1 MKKQETANTSLKENR
16 THGTV
21 QYPVALYE
29 WNGENEWHVVPH
41 WHEEMEWIYFQKG
54 DFPVWVNTKE
64 YQVHAPAFMCIH
76 PEELHALI
84 LEKDGVESAVVF
96 PVDILCFERYDA
108 AEAKVLGPLA
118 EGKFRMPVLCQS
130 GDAAFEELSAC
141 YKEIEQMLRQMKE
154 YDMAKKQ
161 YPDSRTAQGNVVEKP
176 TQNLQRNVADKSI
189 QKQQRNMAGESI
201 QNLQKNMLY
210 LNIKAKMLELIAVA
224 YKYDLLTRQVR
235 EGREESGTVENLK
248 KVLQYIG
255 EHYSSPI
262 RLSELAE
269 LVNMNEQY
277 FCRYF
282 KKNIGKTITEYI
294 NVIRVEKAATALA
307 ETEDKIIDIAS
318 ACGFDNTGYFIRR
331 FKKEKGMTPSE
342 YRKKSK

>member
-1 MKKQETANTSLKENR
+1 MKKQETANTLLKENR

-41 WHEEMEWIYFQKG
+41 WHEEMEWIYFQRG
-54 DFPVWVNTKE
+54 DFPVWINTKE

-84 LEKDGVESAVVF
+84 LEKDGIESAVVF

-118 EGKFRMPVLCQS
+118 EGKLRMPVLCQS
-130 GDAAFEELSAC
+130 GDAVFEELSAC

-154 YDMAKKQ
+154 
-161 YPDSRTAQGNVVEKP
+161 
-176 TQNLQRNVADKSI
+176 
-189 QKQQRNMAGESI
+189 
-201 QNLQKNMLY
+201 QKNMFY

-224 YKYDLLTRQVR
+224 YKHDLLTRQVR
-235 EGREESGTVENLK
+235 EGREEAGTVENLK

-307 ETEDKIIDIAS
+307 ETEDKIIDIAA

>member
-84 LEKDGVESAVVF
+84 LEKDGIESAVVF

-108 AEAKVLGPLA
+108 AEAKVLGPLT
-118 EGKFRMPVLCQS
+118 EGKLRMPVLCQH

-154 YDMAKKQ
+154 
-161 YPDSRTAQGNVVEKP
+161 
-176 TQNLQRNVADKSI
+176 
-189 QKQQRNMAGESI
+189 
-201 QNLQKNMLY
+201 QKNVLY
-210 LNIKAKMLELIAVA
+210 LQIKAKMLELIAVA

-235 EGREESGTVENLK
+235 ESREEAGTVENLK

-255 EHYSSPI
+255 EHYGSPI

>member
-1 MKKQETANTSLKENR
+1 
-16 THGTV
+16 
-21 QYPVALYE
+21 
-29 WNGENEWHVVPH
+29 
-41 WHEEMEWIYFQKG
+41 
-54 DFPVWVNTKE
+54 
-64 YQVHAPAFMCIH
+64 
-76 PEELHALI
+76 
-84 LEKDGVESAVVF
+84 
-96 PVDILCFERYDA
+96 
-108 AEAKVLGPLA
+108 
-118 EGKFRMPVLCQS
+118 
-130 GDAAFEELSAC
+130 
-141 YKEIEQMLRQMKE
+141 MLRQMKE
-154 YDMAKKQ
+154 
-161 YPDSRTAQGNVVEKP
+161 
-176 TQNLQRNVADKSI
+176 
-189 QKQQRNMAGESI
+189 
-201 QNLQKNMLY
+201 QKNMFY

-235 EGREESGTVENLK
+235 EGREEAGTVENLK

-307 ETEDKIIDIAS
+307 ETEDKIIDIAA

>member
-54 DFPVWVNTKE
+54 DFPVWINTKE
-64 YQVHAPAFMCIH
+64 YQVHAPAFICIH

-84 LEKDGVESAVVF
+84 LEKDGIESAVVF

-118 EGKFRMPVLCQS
+118 EGKLRMPVLCQS

-154 YDMAKKQ
+154 
-161 YPDSRTAQGNVVEKP
+161 
-176 TQNLQRNVADKSI
+176 
-189 QKQQRNMAGESI
+189 
-201 QNLQKNMLY
+201 QKNMFY

-235 EGREESGTVENLK
+235 EGREEAGTVENLK

-307 ETEDKIIDIAS
+307 ETEDKIIDIAA

>member
-54 DFPVWVNTKE
+54 DFPVWINTKE
-64 YQVHAPAFMCIH
+64 YQVHAPAFICIH

-84 LEKDGVESAVVF
+84 LEKDGIESAVVF

-118 EGKFRMPVLCQS
+118 EGKLRMPVLCQS

-154 YDMAKKQ
+154 
-161 YPDSRTAQGNVVEKP
+161 
-176 TQNLQRNVADKSI
+176 
-189 QKQQRNMAGESI
+189 
-201 QNLQKNMLY
+201 QKNMFY

-224 YKYDLLTRQVR
+224 YKHDLLTRQVR
-235 EGREESGTVENLK
+235 EGREEAGTVENLK

-307 ETEDKIIDIAS
+307 ETEDKIIDIAA

>member
-1 MKKQETANTSLKENR
+1 MKKQEMANTSLKENR

-41 WHEEMEWIYFQKG
+41 WHEEMEWIYFQRG
-54 DFPVWVNTKE
+54 DFPVWINTKE

-84 LEKDGVESAVVF
+84 LEKDGIESAVVF

-118 EGKFRMPVLCQS
+118 EGKLRMPVLCQS

-154 YDMAKKQ
+154 
-161 YPDSRTAQGNVVEKP
+161 
-176 TQNLQRNVADKSI
+176 
-189 QKQQRNMAGESI
+189 
-201 QNLQKNMLY
+201 QKNMFY

-235 EGREESGTVENLK
+235 EGREEAGTVENLK

-318 ACGFDNTGYFIRR
+318 ACGFDNIGYFIRR
-331 FKKEKGMTPSE
+331 FKKEKDMTPSE

>member
-1 MKKQETANTSLKENR
+1 MKKQEMANTSLKENR

-54 DFPVWVNTKE
+54 DFPVWINTKE

-84 LEKDGVESAVVF
+84 LEKDGIESAVVF

-118 EGKFRMPVLCQS
+118 EGKLRMPVLCQS

-154 YDMAKKQ
+154 
-161 YPDSRTAQGNVVEKP
+161 
-176 TQNLQRNVADKSI
+176 
-189 QKQQRNMAGESI
+189 QKTMF
-201 QNLQKNMLY
+201 Y

-235 EGREESGTVENLK
+235 EGREEAGTVENLK

-282 KKNIGKTITEYI
+282 KKNIGNIGCY
-294 NVIRVEKAATALA
+294 NFF
-307 ETEDKIIDIAS
+307 
-318 ACGFDNTGYFIRR
+318 G
-331 FKKEKGMTPSE
+331 
-342 YRKKSK
+342 

>member
-54 DFPVWVNTKE
+54 DFPVWINTKE

-84 LEKDGVESAVVF
+84 LEKDGIESAVVF

-118 EGKFRMPVLCQS
+118 EGKLRMPVLCQS

-154 YDMAKKQ
+154 
-161 YPDSRTAQGNVVEKP
+161 
-176 TQNLQRNVADKSI
+176 
-189 QKQQRNMAGESI
+189 
-201 QNLQKNMLY
+201 QKNMFY

-224 YKYDLLTRQVR
+224 YKHDLLTRQVR
-235 EGREESGTVENLK
+235 EGREEAGTVENLK

-307 ETEDKIIDIAS
+307 ETEDKIIDIAA

-331 FKKEKGMTPSE
+331 FKKEKDMTPSE

>member
-54 DFPVWVNTKE
+54 DFPVWINTKE

-84 LEKDGVESAVVF
+84 LEKDGIESAVVF

-118 EGKFRMPVLCQS
+118 EGKLRMPVLCQS

-154 YDMAKKQ
+154 
-161 YPDSRTAQGNVVEKP
+161 
-176 TQNLQRNVADKSI
+176 
-189 QKQQRNMAGESI
+189 
-201 QNLQKNMLY
+201 QKNMLY

-224 YKYDLLTRQVR
+224 YKHDLLTRQVR
-235 EGREESGTVENLK
+235 EGREEAGTVENLK

-307 ETEDKIIDIAS
+307 ETEDKIIDIAA

>member
-54 DFPVWVNTKE
+54 DFPVWINTKE

-84 LEKDGVESAVVF
+84 LEKDGIESAVVF

-118 EGKFRMPVLCQS
+118 EGKLRMPVLCQS

-154 YDMAKKQ
+154 
-161 YPDSRTAQGNVVEKP
+161 
-176 TQNLQRNVADKSI
+176 
-189 QKQQRNMAGESI
+189 
-201 QNLQKNMLY
+201 QKNMFY

-235 EGREESGTVENLK
+235 EGREEAGTVENLK
-248 KVLQYIG
+248 KVL
-255 EHYSSPI
+255 
-262 RLSELAE
+262 
-269 LVNMNEQY
+269 QY

>member
-54 DFPVWVNTKE
+54 DFPVWINTKE

-84 LEKDGVESAVVF
+84 LEKDGIESAVVF

-118 EGKFRMPVLCQS
+118 EGKLRMPVLCQS

-154 YDMAKKQ
+154 
-161 YPDSRTAQGNVVEKP
+161 
-176 TQNLQRNVADKSI
+176 
-189 QKQQRNMAGESI
+189 
-201 QNLQKNMLY
+201 QKNMFY

-235 EGREESGTVENLK
+235 EGREEAGTVENLK

-262 RLSELAE
+262 RLPELAE

-318 ACGFDNTGYFIRR
+318 ACGFDNIGYFIRR
-331 FKKEKGMTPSE
+331 FKKEKNMTPSE

>member
-1 MKKQETANTSLKENR
+1 MKKQEMANTSLKENR

-54 DFPVWVNTKE
+54 DFPVWINTKE

-84 LEKDGVESAVVF
+84 LEKDGIESAVVF
-96 PVDILCFERYDA
+96 PLDILCFERYDA

-118 EGKFRMPVLCQS
+118 EGKLRMPVLCRS

-154 YDMAKKQ
+154 
-161 YPDSRTAQGNVVEKP
+161 
-176 TQNLQRNVADKSI
+176 
-189 QKQQRNMAGESI
+189 
-201 QNLQKNMLY
+201 QKNMFY

-235 EGREESGTVENLK
+235 EGREEAGTVENLK

-307 ETEDKIIDIAS
+307 ETEDKIIDIAA
-318 ACGFDNTGYFIRR
+318 ACGFDNIGYFIRR

>member
-54 DFPVWVNTKE
+54 DFPVWINTKE

-84 LEKDGVESAVVF
+84 LEKDGIESAVVF

-118 EGKFRMPVLCQS
+118 EGKLRMPVLCQS

-141 YKEIEQMLRQMKE
+141 YKEIEQMLRQMK
-154 YDMAKKQ
+154 K
-161 YPDSRTAQGNVVEKP
+161 
-176 TQNLQRNVADKSI
+176 
-189 QKQQRNMAGESI
+189 
-201 QNLQKNMLY
+201 QKNMFY

-235 EGREESGTVENLK
+235 EGREEAGTVENLK

-307 ETEDKIIDIAS
+307 ETEDKIIDIAA

>member
-54 DFPVWVNTKE
+54 DFPVWINTKE
-64 YQVHAPAFMCIH
+64 YQVHAPAFICIH

-84 LEKDGVESAVVF
+84 LEKDGIESAVVF

-118 EGKFRMPVLCQS
+118 EGKLRMPVLCRS

-154 YDMAKKQ
+154 
-161 YPDSRTAQGNVVEKP
+161 
-176 TQNLQRNVADKSI
+176 
-189 QKQQRNMAGESI
+189 
-201 QNLQKNMLY
+201 QKNMLY

-235 EGREESGTVENLK
+235 EGREEAGTVENLK

-255 EHYSSPI
+255 ENYSSPL

>member
-54 DFPVWVNTKE
+54 DFPVWINTKE

-84 LEKDGVESAVVF
+84 LEKDGIESAVVF

-118 EGKFRMPVLCQS
+118 EGKLRMPVLCRS

-154 YDMAKKQ
+154 
-161 YPDSRTAQGNVVEKP
+161 
-176 TQNLQRNVADKSI
+176 
-189 QKQQRNMAGESI
+189 
-201 QNLQKNMLY
+201 QKNMFY

-235 EGREESGTVENLK
+235 EGREEAGTVENLK

-307 ETEDKIIDIAS
+307 ETEDKIIDIAA

>member
-54 DFPVWVNTKE
+54 DFPVWINTKE
-64 YQVHAPAFMCIH
+64 YQVHAPTFMCIH
-76 PEELHALI
+76 PEELNALI
-84 LEKDGVESAVVF
+84 LEKDGIESAVVF

-118 EGKFRMPVLCQS
+118 EGKLRMPVLCQS

-154 YDMAKKQ
+154 
-161 YPDSRTAQGNVVEKP
+161 
-176 TQNLQRNVADKSI
+176 
-189 QKQQRNMAGESI
+189 
-201 QNLQKNMLY
+201 QKNMFY

-235 EGREESGTVENLK
+235 EGREEAGTVENLK

-307 ETEDKIIDIAS
+307 ETEDKIIDIAA

>member
-54 DFPVWVNTKE
+54 DFPVWINTKE

-84 LEKDGVESAVVF
+84 LEKDGIESAVVF

-118 EGKFRMPVLCQS
+118 EGKLRMPVLCRS

-141 YKEIEQMLRQMKE
+141 YKEIEQMLSQMKE
-154 YDMAKKQ
+154 
-161 YPDSRTAQGNVVEKP
+161 
-176 TQNLQRNVADKSI
+176 
-189 QKQQRNMAGESI
+189 
-201 QNLQKNMLY
+201 QKNMFY

-235 EGREESGTVENLK
+235 EGREEAGTVENLK

-307 ETEDKIIDIAS
+307 ETEDKIIDIAA
-318 ACGFDNTGYFIRR
+318 ACGFDNIGYFIRR

>member
-1 MKKQETANTSLKENR
+1 MKKQEMANTSLKENR

-29 WNGENEWHVVPH
+29 WNGENEWHVVSH

-54 DFPVWVNTKE
+54 DFPVWINTKE

-84 LEKDGVESAVVF
+84 LEKDGIESAVVF
-96 PVDILCFERYDA
+96 PLDILCFERYDA

-118 EGKFRMPVLCQS
+118 EGKLRMPVLCRS

-154 YDMAKKQ
+154 
-161 YPDSRTAQGNVVEKP
+161 
-176 TQNLQRNVADKSI
+176 
-189 QKQQRNMAGESI
+189 
-201 QNLQKNMLY
+201 QKNMFY

-235 EGREESGTVENLK
+235 EGREEAGTVENLK

-307 ETEDKIIDIAS
+307 ETEDKIIDIAA
-318 ACGFDNTGYFIRR
+318 ACGFDNIGYFIRR

>member
-1 MKKQETANTSLKENR
+1 MKKQEMANTSLKENR

-54 DFPVWVNTKE
+54 DFPVWINTKE

-84 LEKDGVESAVVF
+84 LEKDGIESAVVF

-118 EGKFRMPVLCQS
+118 EGKLRMPVLCQS

-154 YDMAKKQ
+154 
-161 YPDSRTAQGNVVEKP
+161 
-176 TQNLQRNVADKSI
+176 
-189 QKQQRNMAGESI
+189 
-201 QNLQKNMLY
+201 QKNMFY

-235 EGREESGTVENLK
+235 EGREEAGTVENLK

-318 ACGFDNTGYFIRR
+318 ACGFDNIGYFIRR

>member
-54 DFPVWVNTKE
+54 DFPVWINTKE
-64 YQVHAPAFMCIH
+64 YQVHTPAFMCIH

-84 LEKDGVESAVVF
+84 LEKDGIESAVVF

-118 EGKFRMPVLCQS
+118 EGKLRMPVLCQS

-154 YDMAKKQ
+154 
-161 YPDSRTAQGNVVEKP
+161 
-176 TQNLQRNVADKSI
+176 
-189 QKQQRNMAGESI
+189 
-201 QNLQKNMLY
+201 QKNMLY

-224 YKYDLLTRQVR
+224 YKHDLLTRQVR
-235 EGREESGTVENLK
+235 EGREEAGTVENLK

>member
-29 WNGENEWHVVPH
+29 WNGGNEWHVVPH

-54 DFPVWVNTKE
+54 DFPVWINTKE
-64 YQVHAPAFMCIH
+64 YQVHTPAFMCIH

-84 LEKDGVESAVVF
+84 LEKDGIESAVVF

-118 EGKFRMPVLCQS
+118 EGKLRMPVLCQS

-154 YDMAKKQ
+154 
-161 YPDSRTAQGNVVEKP
+161 
-176 TQNLQRNVADKSI
+176 
-189 QKQQRNMAGESI
+189 
-201 QNLQKNMLY
+201 QKNMLY

-224 YKYDLLTRQVR
+224 YKHDLLTRQVR
-235 EGREESGTVENLK
+235 EGREEAGTVENLK

>member
-54 DFPVWVNTKE
+54 DFPVWINTKE

-84 LEKDGVESAVVF
+84 LEKDGIESAVVF

-118 EGKFRMPVLCQS
+118 EGKLRMPVLCQS

-154 YDMAKKQ
+154 
-161 YPDSRTAQGNVVEKP
+161 
-176 TQNLQRNVADKSI
+176 
-189 QKQQRNMAGESI
+189 
-201 QNLQKNMLY
+201 QKNMFY

-224 YKYDLLTRQVR
+224 YKHDLLTRQVR
-235 EGREESGTVENLK
+235 EGREEAGTVENLK

-255 EHYSSPI
+255 EHYSLPI
-262 RLSELAE
+262 RLFELAE

-307 ETEDKIIDIAS
+307 ETEDKIIDIAA
-318 ACGFDNTGYFIRR
+318 ACGFDNIGYFIRR

>member
-54 DFPVWVNTKE
+54 DFPVWINTKE
-64 YQVHAPAFMCIH
+64 YQVHAPAFICIH

-84 LEKDGVESAVVF
+84 LEKDGIESAVVF

-118 EGKFRMPVLCQS
+118 EGKLRMPVLCRS

-141 YKEIEQMLRQMKE
+141 YKQIEQMLRQMKE
-154 YDMAKKQ
+154 
-161 YPDSRTAQGNVVEKP
+161 
-176 TQNLQRNVADKSI
+176 
-189 QKQQRNMAGESI
+189 
-201 QNLQKNMLY
+201 QKNMLY

-224 YKYDLLTRQVR
+224 YKHDLLTRQVR
-235 EGREESGTVENLK
+235 EGREEAGTVENLK

-262 RLSELAE
+262 RLFELAE

-307 ETEDKIIDIAS
+307 ETEDKIIDIAA

>member
-1 MKKQETANTSLKENR
+1 MKKQEMVNTSLKENR

-54 DFPVWVNTKE
+54 DFPVWINTKE

-84 LEKDGVESAVVF
+84 LEKDGIESAVVF

-118 EGKFRMPVLCQS
+118 EGKLRMPVLCQS

-154 YDMAKKQ
+154 
-161 YPDSRTAQGNVVEKP
+161 
-176 TQNLQRNVADKSI
+176 
-189 QKQQRNMAGESI
+189 
-201 QNLQKNMLY
+201 QKNMFY

-235 EGREESGTVENLK
+235 EGREEAGTVENLK

-307 ETEDKIIDIAS
+307 ETEDKIIDIAA
-318 ACGFDNTGYFIRR
+318 ACGFDNIGYFIRR

>member
-1 MKKQETANTSLKENR
+1 MKKQEMANTSLKENR

-54 DFPVWVNTKE
+54 DFPVWINTKE

-84 LEKDGVESAVVF
+84 LEKDGIESAVVF
-96 PVDILCFERYDA
+96 PLDILCFERYDA

-118 EGKFRMPVLCQS
+118 EGKLRMPVLCQS

-154 YDMAKKQ
+154 
-161 YPDSRTAQGNVVEKP
+161 
-176 TQNLQRNVADKSI
+176 
-189 QKQQRNMAGESI
+189 
-201 QNLQKNMLY
+201 QKNMLY

-224 YKYDLLTRQVR
+224 YKHDLLTRQVR
-235 EGREESGTVENLK
+235 EGREEAGTVENLK

>member
-1 MKKQETANTSLKENR
+1 MKKQEMANTSLKENR

-41 WHEEMEWIYFQKG
+41 WHEEMEWIYFQRG
-54 DFPVWVNTKE
+54 DFPVWINTKE

-84 LEKDGVESAVVF
+84 LEKDGIESAVVF

-118 EGKFRMPVLCQS
+118 EGKLRMPVLCQS

-154 YDMAKKQ
+154 
-161 YPDSRTAQGNVVEKP
+161 
-176 TQNLQRNVADKSI
+176 
-189 QKQQRNMAGESI
+189 
-201 QNLQKNMLY
+201 QKNMFY

-235 EGREESGTVENLK
+235 EGREEAGTVENLK

-318 ACGFDNTGYFIRR
+318 ACGFDNIGYFIRR

>member
-1 MKKQETANTSLKENR
+1 MKKQEMANTSLKENR

-54 DFPVWVNTKE
+54 DFPVWINTKE

-84 LEKDGVESAVVF
+84 LEKDGIESAVVF

-118 EGKFRMPVLCQS
+118 EGKLRMPVLCRS

-154 YDMAKKQ
+154 
-161 YPDSRTAQGNVVEKP
+161 
-176 TQNLQRNVADKSI
+176 
-189 QKQQRNMAGESI
+189 
-201 QNLQKNMLY
+201 QKNMFY

-235 EGREESGTVENLK
+235 EGREEAGTVENLK

-307 ETEDKIIDIAS
+307 ETEDKIIDIAA
-318 ACGFDNTGYFIRR
+318 ACGFDNIGYFIRR

>member
-1 MKKQETANTSLKENR
+1 MKKQEMANTSLKENR

-54 DFPVWVNTKE
+54 DFPVWINTKE

-84 LEKDGVESAVVF
+84 LEKDGIESAVVF
-96 PVDILCFERYDA
+96 PLDILCFERYDA

-118 EGKFRMPVLCQS
+118 EGKLRMPVLCQS
-130 GDAAFEELSAC
+130 GDAAFEKLSAC
-141 YKEIEQMLRQMKE
+141 YKEIEQVLRQMKE
-154 YDMAKKQ
+154 HDTKKVQ
-161 YPDSRTAQGNVVEKP
+161 HLDSSITRE
-176 TQNLQRNVADKSI
+176 NVA
-189 QKQQRNMAGESI
+189 GELK

-224 YKYDLLTRQVR
+224 YKYDLFTRQVR
-235 EGREESGTVENLK
+235 EDREESGTVENLK

-255 EHYSSPI
+255 EHYGSPI

-277 FCRYF
+277 FCRFF
-282 KKNIGKTITEYI
+282 KKVIGRSPMEYV
-294 NVIRVEKAATALA
+294 N
-307 ETEDKIIDIAS
+307 
-318 ACGFDNTGYFIRR
+318 
-331 FKKEKGMTPSE
+331 E
-342 YRKKSK
+342 YRIKKAIHYLKESDLTVTEICLECGYNNLGNFLREFRKYTSTTPLQYRRHLLKETQ

>member
-54 DFPVWVNTKE
+54 DFPVWINTKE

-84 LEKDGVESAVVF
+84 LEKDGIESAVVF

-118 EGKFRMPVLCQS
+118 EGKLRMPVLCQS

-154 YDMAKKQ
+154 
-161 YPDSRTAQGNVVEKP
+161 
-176 TQNLQRNVADKSI
+176 
-189 QKQQRNMAGESI
+189 
-201 QNLQKNMLY
+201 QKNMFY

-224 YKYDLLTRQVR
+224 YKHDLLTRQVR
-235 EGREESGTVENLK
+235 EGREEAGTVENLK

>member
-54 DFPVWVNTKE
+54 DFPVWINTKE

-84 LEKDGVESAVVF
+84 LEKDGIESAVVF

-118 EGKFRMPVLCQS
+118 EGKLRMPVLCQS

-154 YDMAKKQ
+154 
-161 YPDSRTAQGNVVEKP
+161 
-176 TQNLQRNVADKSI
+176 
-189 QKQQRNMAGESI
+189 
-201 QNLQKNMLY
+201 QKNMFY

-235 EGREESGTVENLK
+235 EGREEAGTVENLK

-307 ETEDKIIDIAS
+307 ETEDKIIDIAA

>member
-1 MKKQETANTSLKENR
+1 MKKQEMANTSLKENR

-41 WHEEMEWIYFQKG
+41 WHEEMEWLYFQKG
-54 DFPVWVNTKE
+54 DFPVWINTKE

-84 LEKDGVESAVVF
+84 LEKDGIESAVVF

-118 EGKFRMPVLCQS
+118 EGKLRMPVLCQS

-154 YDMAKKQ
+154 
-161 YPDSRTAQGNVVEKP
+161 
-176 TQNLQRNVADKSI
+176 
-189 QKQQRNMAGESI
+189 
-201 QNLQKNMLY
+201 QKNMFY

-235 EGREESGTVENLK
+235 EGREEAGTVENLK

>member
-54 DFPVWVNTKE
+54 DFPVWINTKE
-64 YQVHAPAFMCIH
+64 YQVHTPAFMCIH

-84 LEKDGVESAVVF
+84 LEKDGIESAVVF

-118 EGKFRMPVLCQS
+118 EGKLRMPVLCQS

-154 YDMAKKQ
+154 
-161 YPDSRTAQGNVVEKP
+161 
-176 TQNLQRNVADKSI
+176 
-189 QKQQRNMAGESI
+189 
-201 QNLQKNMLY
+201 QKNMLY

-224 YKYDLLTRQVR
+224 YKYDLFTRQVR
-235 EGREESGTVENLK
+235 EDREESGTVENLK

-255 EHYSSPI
+255 EHYGSPI

-318 ACGFDNTGYFIRR
+318 ACGFDNIGYFIRR

>member
-54 DFPVWVNTKE
+54 DFPVWINTKE

-84 LEKDGVESAVVF
+84 LEKDGIESAVVF

-118 EGKFRMPVLCQS
+118 EGKLRMPVLCQS
-130 GDAAFEELSAC
+130 VDAAFEELSAC

-154 YDMAKKQ
+154 
-161 YPDSRTAQGNVVEKP
+161 
-176 TQNLQRNVADKSI
+176 
-189 QKQQRNMAGESI
+189 
-201 QNLQKNMLY
+201 QKNMFY

-235 EGREESGTVENLK
+235 EGREEAGTVENLK

-318 ACGFDNTGYFIRR
+318 ACGFDNIGYFIRR
-331 FKKEKGMTPSE
+331 FKKEKDMTPSE

>member
-21 QYPVALYE
+21 QYPIALYE

-41 WHEEMEWIYFQKG
+41 WHEEMEWLYFQKG
-54 DFPVWVNTKE
+54 DFPVWINTKE

-84 LEKDGVESAVVF
+84 LEKDGIESAVVF
-96 PVDILCFERYDA
+96 PLDILCFERYDA

-118 EGKFRMPVLCQS
+118 EGKLRMPVLCQS

-141 YKEIEQMLRQMKE
+141 YKEIEQMLRQMEE
-154 YDMAKKQ
+154 YDTKKAQ
-161 YPDSRTAQGNVVEKP
+161 HQDS
-176 TQNLQRNVADKSI
+176 SI
-189 QKQQRNMAGESI
+189 TRENMPGEPK

-235 EGREESGTVENLK
+235 EGREESGTVENL
-248 KVLQYIG
+248 
-255 EHYSSPI
+255 
-262 RLSELAE
+262 
-269 LVNMNEQY
+269 
-277 FCRYF
+277 
-282 KKNIGKTITEYI
+282 
-294 NVIRVEKAATALA
+294 
-307 ETEDKIIDIAS
+307 
-318 ACGFDNTGYFIRR
+318 
-331 FKKEKGMTPSE
+331 
-342 YRKKSK
+342 